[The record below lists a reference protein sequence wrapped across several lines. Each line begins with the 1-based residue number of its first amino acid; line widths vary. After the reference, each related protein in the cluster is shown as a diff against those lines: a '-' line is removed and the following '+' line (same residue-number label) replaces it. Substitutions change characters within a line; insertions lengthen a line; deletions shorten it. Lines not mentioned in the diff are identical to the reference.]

1 MDTDAINDPT
11 NDLNES
17 LLNVEMGVEMLSG
30 DSSVNSN
37 KLSNFT

>member
-30 DSSVNSN
+30 DSSVNS
-37 KLSNFT
+37 